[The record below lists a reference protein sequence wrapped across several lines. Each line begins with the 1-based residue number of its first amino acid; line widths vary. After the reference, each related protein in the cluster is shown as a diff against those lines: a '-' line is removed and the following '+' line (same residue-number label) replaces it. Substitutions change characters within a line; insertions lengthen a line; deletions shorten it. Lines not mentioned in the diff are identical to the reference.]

1 VFPLASLLVAVRSSF
16 YYSGQNELARDWLVL
31 AFSRQRRVCR
41 KEFVARTHLS
51 IDMTTQ
57 LLEEFA
63 VRALCWHR
71 VILRFVPDS

>member
-1 VFPLASLLVAVRSSF
+1 VCRSNH
-16 YYSGQNELARDWLVL
+16 YYAGQNELARDWLVL

-63 VRALCWHR
+63 VRGWALVACFDVLISR
-71 VILRFVPDS
+71 TDL